1 MLWPAGYMG
10 SWVKQ
15 SRQTAW
21 STQCFLI
28 GDILDDRLVHYNNLF
43 LIHFRKEAGA
53 RGGVPAVGLK
63 LNDLVTRLQTAYQLT
78 TQGKFDA
85 AQERFRQI
93 LLSVPL
99 LVVDNKQE
107 ISEVGTENFIEP
119 RCSVSAFD

>member
-1 MLWPAGYMG
+1 MDIFIHTILN
-10 SWVKQ
+10 KF
-15 SRQTAW
+15 SRY
-21 STQCFLI
+21 L
-28 GDILDDRLVHYNNLF
+28 
-43 LIHFRKEAGA
+43 FRKEAGA

-107 ISEVGTENFIEP
+107 ISEVGI
-119 RCSVSAFD
+119 C